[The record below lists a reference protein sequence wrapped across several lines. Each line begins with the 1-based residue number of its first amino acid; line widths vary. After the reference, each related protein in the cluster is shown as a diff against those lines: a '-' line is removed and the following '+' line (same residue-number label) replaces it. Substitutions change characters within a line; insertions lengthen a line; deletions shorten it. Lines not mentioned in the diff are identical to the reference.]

1 MLKVTDTGVTI
12 GLQSQAV
19 TPNKLTQIL
28 WVGIA
33 IAVVGLLM
41 AFKMLSVAIGSL
53 MILLAIIASV
63 AWQSLNRKKEVPTL
77 TGGELRLT
85 QQGFSHHEGAKVT
98 SYQLL
103 PSDSVEPT
111 TDGMIIYNADG
122 QTLYRIT
129 GFHDP
134 KHIKIAQAVLQGKPI
149 KAQGKA
155 IKLQST

>member
-1 MLKVTDTGVTI
+1 MIKVTDTGVTI

-19 TPNKLTQIL
+19 TPNKLIQIL

-33 IAVVGLLM
+33 IAGVGLLM
-41 AFKMLSVAIGSL
+41 AFKLLSVAIGSL

-63 AWQSLNRKKEVPTL
+63 AWQALKQKKEVPTL

-85 QQGFSHHEGAKVT
+85 QQGFSHHQGAKVT

-103 PSDSVEPT
+103 PSDSIEPT
-111 TDGMIIYNADG
+111 THGMTIYNADG
-122 QTLYRIT
+122 QTLYHIT
-129 GFHDP
+129 GFNDP
-134 KHIKIAQAVLQGKPI
+134 KHITIAQAVLQGKPI
-149 KAQGKA
+149 KTQGKA

>member
-1 MLKVTDTGVTI
+1 MLKITDTGVTI

-85 QQGFSHHEGAKVT
+85 QQGFSHHQGAKVT

-103 PSDSVEPT
+103 PSDSIEPT
-111 TDGMIIYNADG
+111 THGMTIYNADG
-122 QTLYRIT
+122 LTLYHIT

-155 IKLQST
+155 IQLQST

>member
-1 MLKVTDTGVTI
+1 MLKVTETGVTI

-19 TPNKLTQIL
+19 TSNKLTQIL
-28 WVGIA
+28 WMGIA

-41 AFKMLSVAIGSL
+41 VFKMLSVAIGSL
-53 MILLAIIASV
+53 MILLAIIAGV
-63 AWQSLNRKKEVPTL
+63 AWQSFKRKKEVPTL

-85 QQGFSHHEGAKVT
+85 QQGFSHHQGAKVT

-103 PSDSVEPT
+103 PSDSIEHT
-111 TDGMIIYNADG
+111 IDGMIIYNADG
-122 QTLYRIT
+122 LTLYHIT

>member
-1 MLKVTDTGVTI
+1 MLKVTETGVTI
-12 GLQSQAV
+12 GLQSQPV
-19 TPNKLTQIL
+19 TPTKLTQIL

-63 AWQSLNRKKEVPTL
+63 AWQSFNRKKQVPIL

-85 QQGFSHHEGAKVT
+85 QQGFRHHQGANVT

-103 PSDSVEPT
+103 PSDSIEPT
-111 TDGMIIYNADG
+111 SDGMTIYNADG
-122 QTLYRIT
+122 QTLYHIT

-149 KAQGKA
+149 KTQGKV

>member
-1 MLKVTDTGVTI
+1 MLKVTETGVTI
-12 GLQSQAV
+12 GLQSQAKV
-19 TPNKLTQIL
+19 ANKLTQIL

-41 AFKMLSVAIGSL
+41 AFKMLSVATGSL
-53 MILLAIIASV
+53 MILLAIIVSGL
-63 AWQSLNRKKEVPTL
+63 WQALNRKKQVPTL
-77 TGGELRLT
+77 TGGELRLS
-85 QQGFSHHEGAKVT
+85 QQGFSHHQGAKVT

-103 PSDSVEPT
+103 PSDSIEPT
-111 TDGMIIYNADG
+111 TDGMTIYNADG
-122 QTLYRIT
+122 LTLYHIT

>member
-1 MLKVTDTGVTI
+1 
-12 GLQSQAV
+12 
-19 TPNKLTQIL
+19 
-28 WVGIA
+28 
-33 IAVVGLLM
+33 M
-41 AFKMLSVAIGSL
+41 AFKMLPVAIGSL

-85 QQGFSHHEGAKVT
+85 QQGFSHHQGAKVT

-103 PSDSVEPT
+103 PSDSIEPT
-111 TDGMIIYNADG
+111 THGMTIYNADG
-122 QTLYRIT
+122 LTLYHIT

-149 KAQGKA
+149 KTQGKA

>member
-1 MLKVTDTGVTI
+1 MLKITETGVTI

-19 TPNKLTQIL
+19 TPTKFTPIL

-33 IAVVGLLM
+33 IAMVGLLM

-63 AWQSLNRKKEVPTL
+63 AWQSFNQKKQVPTL

-85 QQGFSHHEGAKVT
+85 QQGFSHHQGANVT

-103 PSDSVEPT
+103 PSDSIEPT
-111 TDGMIIYNADG
+111 TDGMTIYNADG
-122 QTLYRIT
+122 LTLYHIT

>member
-41 AFKMLSVAIGSL
+41 AFKMLPVAIGSL

-85 QQGFSHHEGAKVT
+85 QQGFSHHQGAKVT

-103 PSDSVEPT
+103 PSDSIEPT
-111 TDGMIIYNADG
+111 THGMTIYNADG
-122 QTLYRIT
+122 LTLYHIT

-134 KHIKIAQAVLQGKPI
+134 KHIKIAQAVLQGKSI

>member
-1 MLKVTDTGVTI
+1 MLKVTETGVTI
-12 GLQSQAV
+12 GLQGQAV

-33 IAVVGLLM
+33 IAVVGILM
-41 AFKMLSVAIGSL
+41 SFKLLSVAIGSL

-63 AWQSLNRKKEVPTL
+63 VWQAFNRKKQVPTL

-85 QQGFSHHEGAKVT
+85 QQGFSHHQDTNVT

-103 PSDSVEPT
+103 PSDSIEPT
-111 TDGMIIYNADG
+111 TDGMTIYNADG
-122 QTLYRIT
+122 QTLYHIT

-134 KHIKIAQAVLQGKPI
+134 KHIKIAQAVLQGKSI

>member
-12 GLQSQAV
+12 GLQSQAA
-19 TPNKLTQIL
+19 TPTILTQIL
-28 WVGIA
+28 WMGIA

-53 MILLAIIASV
+53 MILLAIIVGV
-63 AWQSLNRKKEVPTL
+63 AWQSFNQKKQVPIL

-85 QQGFSHHEGAKVT
+85 QQGFSHHQGANVT

-103 PSDSVEPT
+103 PSDNIEPT

-122 QTLYRIT
+122 LTLYHIT

-134 KHIKIAQAVLQGKPI
+134 KHIKIAQAVIQGKPI
-149 KAQGKA
+149 KTQGKA

>member
-19 TPNKLTQIL
+19 IPNKLTQIL

-63 AWQSLNRKKEVPTL
+63 AWQALNRKKQVPTL

-85 QQGFSHHEGAKVT
+85 QKGFSHHQGAKVT

-103 PSDSVEPT
+103 PSDSIEPT
-111 TDGMIIYNADG
+111 TDGMTIYNADG
-122 QTLYRIT
+122 QILYHIT
-129 GFHDP
+129 GFHDS

-149 KAQGKA
+149 KTQSKA

>member
-1 MLKVTDTGVTI
+1 MLKVTETGVTI

-28 WVGIA
+28 WVGIV

-41 AFKMLSVAIGSL
+41 TFKMLPVAIGSL
-53 MILLAIIASV
+53 MVLLAIIAGV
-63 AWQSLNRKKEVPTL
+63 AWQALKQKKEVPTL

-85 QQGFSHHEGAKVT
+85 QQGFSHHQGAKVT

-103 PSDSVEPT
+103 PSDSIEPT
-111 TDGMIIYNADG
+111 THGMTIYNADG
-122 QTLYRIT
+122 LTLYHIT

>member
-1 MLKVTDTGVTI
+1 MLKVTETGVTI
-12 GLQSQAV
+12 GLQSQAKV
-19 TPNKLTQIL
+19 ANKLTQIL

-41 AFKMLSVAIGSL
+41 AFKMLPVAIGSL

-85 QQGFSHHEGAKVT
+85 QQGFSHHQGAKVT

-103 PSDSVEPT
+103 PSDSIEPT
-111 TDGMIIYNADG
+111 THGMTIYNADG
-122 QTLYRIT
+122 LTLYHIT

-149 KAQGKA
+149 KTQSKA

>member
-63 AWQSLNRKKEVPTL
+63 AWQSFNRKKEVPTL

-85 QQGFSHHEGAKVT
+85 QQGFSHHQGAKVT

-103 PSDSVEPT
+103 PSDSIEPT
-111 TDGMIIYNADG
+111 TDGMTIYNAEG
-122 QTLYRIT
+122 LTLYHIR

-149 KAQGKA
+149 KTQGKA